1 MQTSCK
7 LLPDLRN
14 ATTMPPESKPYSSRR
29 WIVWSLR
36 VVVLVVVCVG
46 VGGTVQNAL
55 DQLANQQWHLR
66 PTWLVVAGVLYAI
79 GLVPMAWFWYR
90 LLHSLAQP
98 TPWPA
103 TLRAYFLGHLGKYVP
118 GKAMAVILRVAAVRR
133 WVPSMRVA
141 ILSTMLE
148 TLTMMAVG
156 AFLAAAISIF
166 LLRAKPELAGIAL
179 LAAIAVGVPT
189 LPPIA
194 RRIARFGLTRIRRT
208 PDDDAKRVAGAESST
223 PQEHGTGASLRSA
236 PATQSS
242 PSSMPTRATSSEE
255 HAIDAIN
262 VRLLA
267 EGWGAAATC
276 WLFLG
281 LSLWATLRAIGVDSV
296 SPIYDLPM
304 LVAVVAMAV
313 VAGFVSM
320 LPGGLGVRDL
330 ALVQLLAEH
339 GGPADALVAAVIMRL
354 VWLVSELAVC
364 VILYIAARMGQ
375 KRSTAD

>member
-1 MQTSCK
+1 MPADQ
-7 LLPDLRN
+7 R
-14 ATTMPPESKPYSSRR
+14 TTSSRR
-29 WIVWSLR
+29 WIVWSFR
-36 VVVLVVVCVG
+36 IVVLVIVCVG
-46 VGGTVQNAL
+46 VGGTVRNGL
-55 DQLANQQWHLR
+55 DQLAGHQWHVR
-66 PTWLVVAGVLYAI
+66 PAWLVVAGVLYAI

-90 LLHSLAQP
+90 LLQSLAQP
-98 TPWPA
+98 TPWQA

-166 LLRAKPELAGIAL
+166 LLRDKPELAGIAL

-189 LPPIA
+189 MPPIA
-194 RRIARFGLTRIRRT
+194 RRVAQFGLTRIRPT
-208 PDDDAKRVAGAESST
+208 AVGENDGAPE
-223 PQEHGTGASLRSA
+223 
-236 PATQSS
+236 QSS
-242 PSSMPTRATSSEE
+242 PSSMPTRATSAEE
-255 HAIDAIN
+255 LAIDAIN

-267 EGWGAAATC
+267 EGWGAAIAC

-339 GGPADALVAAVIMRL
+339 CGPADALVAAVIMRL

-375 KRSTAD
+375 KRPPA